1 MSANDRNLYKA
12 TEQFKLRIKDAELKA
27 RNHCVKLQ
35 QEKGPD
41 VKLIEFFDECLKKY
55 EFQLG
60 LTPGIIDESLVREN
74 QRLQEERERDQLIDT
89 DDLGLGAPVRK
100 SNQNRQADISVF
112 QPPKEN
118 KAQKWDTFDQNQTI
132 KLGGGGED
140 TIMNGSRI
148 PHMFP
153 RGQGGGVN
161 DTANETLVNV
171 VATLNKEDNDRS
183 ETGGDDYQN
192 PEWLKDKRA
201 ENMDIG
207 GNGGTGSSA

>member
-41 VKLIEFFDECLKKY
+41 VKLIEYFDECLKKY

-89 DDLGLGAPVRK
+89 DDLGLGAPVR
-100 SNQNRQADISVF
+100 
-112 QPPKEN
+112 
-118 KAQKWDTFDQNQTI
+118 
-132 KLGGGGED
+132 
-140 TIMNGSRI
+140 
-148 PHMFP
+148 
-153 RGQGGGVN
+153 
-161 DTANETLVNV
+161 
-171 VATLNKEDNDRS
+171 
-183 ETGGDDYQN
+183 
-192 PEWLKDKRA
+192 
-201 ENMDIG
+201 
-207 GNGGTGSSA
+207 